1 MGFLDMGQTSS
12 VPSRGRR
19 KSLRSF
25 RSSFPRR
32 SNSHQGSLSAAF
44 TIPENDLKTDLLNI
58 NTASEE
64 ELMTLP
70 GISRQIAQNIVEHR
84 RAIGRFKK
92 VEDVALVSGIGA
104 EKLHKIKLEICVG
117 KRKLTSCS
125 SSRAQS
131 MDSLKSTDSTRFG
144 LRGSQKLVD
153 INKGNCFD
161 FMSLHGMTQE
171 LSANIIHY
179 RDKKGPFTSIEGL
192 LKVKGID
199 SIRLGNIR
207 SQLTINSDSEDDLTK
222 IGTSPVSNPSVSSE
236 NHTPCHRKSL
246 SAPIKFSLSLGNGLS
261 KAPIDDIFDLLSAY
275 SYRPIVEEDFRYERN
290 DRRAVRIATWN
301 LDRLCLE
308 KAENLGFREVVCRTI
323 LENRYNPSFLI
334 QNKKIFLSH
343 TLFSLLK
350 TDVHNRDKTF
360 QCQIFFPYSCMNN

>member
-1 MGFLDMGQTSS
+1 MVVTDIKMGQTSS
-12 VPSRGRR
+12 VPTRGRR

-25 RSSFPRR
+25 RSPFPRR
-32 SNSHQGSLSAAF
+32 TNSHQGSLSAAF
-44 TIPENDLKTDLLNI
+44 TIPENDLKPDLLNI

-70 GISRQIAQNIVEHR
+70 GITRKIAQNIVEYR
-84 RAIGRFKK
+84 RVIGRFKK
-92 VEDVALVSGIGA
+92 VEDLALVSEIGA
-104 EKLHKIKLEICVG
+104 EKLHKIKSEICVG

-131 MDSLKSTDSTRFG
+131 LDSLKSSDSSRYG
-144 LRGSQKLVD
+144 LRGSQKLIDV
-153 INKGNCFD
+153 NKGNCFD

-171 LSANIIHY
+171 LAANIIHY
-179 RDKKGPFTSIEGL
+179 RDKKGPFTSIDGL

-199 SIRLGNIR
+199 SIKLGNIR
-207 SQLTINSDSEDDLTK
+207 SQLTINSSSEQDLSTSILK
-222 IGTSPVSNPSVSSE
+222 AKNELTSPLTELNINSQ

-261 KAPIDDIFDLLSAY
+261 KAPIDDIFDLLSVY

-290 DRRAVRIATWN
+290 GKRAVRIATWN
-301 LDRLCLE
+301 LDRLCSE

-323 LENRYNPSFLI
+323 LENR
-334 QNKKIFLSH
+334 
-343 TLFSLLK
+343 
-350 TDVHNRDKTF
+350 
-360 QCQIFFPYSCMNN
+360 